1 MKIFKTFSV
10 ILLVF
15 IMQECFSQGCS
26 DRMVQIFPITNT
38 ITSNSAFLINFSE
51 DDYKI
56 KDKIETLVFTASSST
71 GKKYKLSI
79 IESNF
84 SGTLGQFFLK
94 SKSKLSFG
102 DTISINISLKNK
114 DTLSGKIKL
123 LNNSINWK
131 KWVVKFKTDK
141 KRPILLREPTYQVFD
156 YKNGLT
162 RGYSV
167 EFLNLEMQDNSFTDP
182 DYNIGDYEL
191 FLKAY
196 FCVEFM
202 NQRFICS
209 GDHETPRIFNGT
221 CRGNFNFEYNKSY
234 SAKIRA
240 VDTSG
245 NFSKNEK
252 ILYFKTTTSN

>member
-10 ILLVF
+10 FLLVF
-15 IMQECFSQGCS
+15 IMQESFPQGCCGS
-26 DRMVQIFPITNT
+26 MVEIFPITNT
-38 ITSNSAFLINFSE
+38 ITSNSAFLIDFCE
-51 DDYKI
+51 EQYKI
-56 KDKIETLVFTASSST
+56 KDKKKTLVFTASSST

-94 SKSKLSFG
+94 SKSRLRLG

-114 DTLSGKIKL
+114 DTLSGKIKQ
-123 LNNSINWK
+123 LNSSINWK
-131 KWVVKFKTDK
+131 KWVVKYKTDK
-141 KRPILLREPTYQVFD
+141 ERPILSREPTYQVFD
-156 YKNGLT
+156 YKNELA

-182 DYNIGDYEL
+182 DYNIGDYKL

-209 GDHETPRIFNGT
+209 ADHQTPRIYNGT

-252 ILYFKTTTSN
+252 VLFFKTTTSN